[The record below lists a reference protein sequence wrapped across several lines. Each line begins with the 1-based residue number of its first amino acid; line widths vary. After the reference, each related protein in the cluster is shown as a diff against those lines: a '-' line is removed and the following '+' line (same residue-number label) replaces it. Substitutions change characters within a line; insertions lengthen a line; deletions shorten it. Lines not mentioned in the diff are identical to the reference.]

1 MSKSFEVT
9 LQKVVDHSYSIEIGE
24 HLFASLVRD
33 LQQGL
38 IEGVSKYAI
47 ITDST
52 VEPLY
57 GRPLLSLLRREG
69 FQADLFSFP
78 AGESSKTRETKAL
91 LEDQILSQAYGRDC
105 CIIAVGGGA
114 VTDLAGFLAGTFG
127 RGVPSLNYA
136 TTLLAAADASVGG
149 KTGVNTPVATNL
161 IGVFHQPRKVYI
173 DLAAWRT
180 LPSREFRS
188 GLAETI
194 KHACMSDEE
203 FFSYLEANMDRIIT
217 EEGELILDAG
227 VCEHIALT
235 NCRIKYEVVEQ
246 DEHESNL
253 RQILNLGHTAGRAL
267 EALSGY
273 RLLHGEAVAVGL
285 VIQAKLGVKFGYMTE
300 EQANRVVAL
309 LKKAGLPTEL
319 PEYISN
325 RALVDKMYTDKK
337 VRNGRIRFVFQDGIG
352 RMKRFADGSYS
363 VPVEESAVMK
373 LLEELR
379 VNPAT

>member
-1 MSKSFEVT
+1 MSRTFQVVLK
-9 LQKVVDHSYSIEIGE
+9 KVVDDSYAIEIGE
-24 HLFASLVRD
+24 LLFDSLIAD

-38 IEGVSKYAI
+38 VPNVSKYAI

-57 GRPLLSLLRREG
+57 GRPLLERLRQNG
-69 FQADLFSFP
+69 FAAELFSFP
-78 AGESSKTRETKAL
+78 AGEASKTRETKAL
-91 LEDQILSQAYGRDC
+91 LEDQLLNRAYGRDS
-105 CIIAVGGGA
+105 CIIAIGGGA

-161 IGVFHQPRKVYI
+161 IGLFHQPRKVYI

-180 LPSREFRS
+180 LPAREFRS

-194 KHACMSDEE
+194 RHACLGDAD
-203 FFSYLEANMDRIIT
+203 FFSYLEENMGKVISDR
-217 EEGELILDAG
+217 GQLVLDAG
-227 VCEHIALT
+227 VCEHIALA

-246 DEHESNL
+246 DERESNL

-273 RLLHGEAVAVGL
+273 RLLHGEAVAIGL
-285 VIQAKLGVKFGYMTE
+285 VVQAKLGVKRGYMSE
-300 EQANRVVAL
+300 DQAERLIAL
-309 LKKAGLPTEL
+309 LKKAGLPTEI
-319 PEYISN
+319 PASISN
-325 RALVDKMYTDKK
+325 RQLVDKMYTDKK
-337 VRNGRIRFVFQDGIG
+337 VRSGRIRFVFQDGIG
-352 RMKRFADGSYS
+352 AMKCFADGSYS
-363 VPVEESAVMK
+363 IPVEEADI
-373 LLEELR
+373 LAALEEMPR
-379 VNPAT
+379 M

>member
-1 MSKSFEVT
+1 MSRSFQVV
-9 LQKVVDHSYSIEIGE
+9 LKKVVDHSYAIEIGE
-24 HLFASLVRD
+24 RLFDSLIED

-38 IEGVSKYAI
+38 VPNVSKYAI

-57 GRPLLSLLRREG
+57 GRPLLERLRQNGLE
-69 FQADLFSFP
+69 ADLFSFP
-78 AGESSKTRETKAL
+78 AGETSKTRETKAL
-91 LEDQILSQAYGRDC
+91 LEDQLLHRAYGRDS

-114 VTDLAGFLAGTFG
+114 VIDLAGFLAGTFG

-180 LPSREFRS
+180 LPAREFRS

-194 KHACMSDEE
+194 KHACLGDAG
-203 FFSYLEANMDRIIT
+203 FFSDLEENLGKVISDR
-217 EEGELILDAG
+217 GQLVLDAG
-227 VCEHIALT
+227 VCERIALA

-267 EALSGY
+267 EAVSGY
-273 RLLHGEAVAVGL
+273 TLLHGEAVAVGL
-285 VIQAKLGVKFGYMTE
+285 VIQAKLGVKRGYMTE
-300 EQANRVVAL
+300 EQAERVIAL
-309 LKKAGLPTEL
+309 LKKAGLPTDI
-319 PEYISN
+319 PDQVSN
-325 RALVDKMYTDKK
+325 RQLMDKMYTDKK
-337 VRNGRIRFVFQDGIG
+337 VRSGRIRFVFQDGIG
-352 RMKRFADGSYS
+352 AMKRFADGSYS
-363 VPVEESAVMK
+363 VPVEEAEVMEV
-373 LLEELR
+373 LEEMRQL
-379 VNPAT
+379 

>member
-9 LQKVVDHSYSIEIGE
+9 LQKVIDHSYSIEIGE
-24 HLFASLVRD
+24 HLFASLICD

-38 IEGVSKYAI
+38 LMGISKYAI

-52 VEPLY
+52 VELLY
-57 GRPLLSLLRREG
+57 GRPLLELLRHEG
-69 FQADLFSFP
+69 FQVELFSFP
-78 AGESSKTRETKAL
+78 AGESSKTRETKAM
-91 LEDQILSQAYGRDC
+91 LEDQLLSHAYGRDC

-194 KHACMSDEE
+194 KHACLGDEQ
-203 FFSYLEANMDRIIT
+203 FFGYLEANMDRIIT
-217 EEGELILDAG
+217 EQGELILNAQ

-235 NCRIKYEVVEQ
+235 NCRIKYDVVEQ
-246 DEHESNL
+246 DEHEHNL

-300 EQANRVVAL
+300 EQVNRVAAL
-309 LKKAGLPTEL
+309 LKKAGLSTEI
-319 PEYISN
+319 PDDISN
-325 RALVDKMYTDKK
+325 EALIGKMYTDKK
-337 VRNGRIRFVFQDGIG
+337 VRSGRIRFVFQDGIG
-352 RMKRFADGSYS
+352 RMKLFADGSYS
-363 VPVEESAVMK
+363 VSVEESEVME
-373 LLEELR
+373 LLEEIR
-379 VNPAT
+379 GS

>member
-1 MSKSFEVT
+1 MSQRFQVELKK
-9 LQKVVDHSYSIEIGE
+9 LVDNSYEIEIGE
-24 HLFASLVRD
+24 RLFPSLIRD
-33 LQQGL
+33 LQEGL
-38 IEGVSKYAI
+38 VPGVSKFAI
-47 ITDST
+47 ITDSS

-57 GRPLLSLLRREG
+57 GQPLLKLMRQNG
-69 FQADLFSFP
+69 FAAELFAFP
-78 AGESSKTRETKAL
+78 AGEPSKTRETKAL
-91 LEDQILSQAYGRDC
+91 LEDQLLSHSYGRDC

-180 LPSREFRS
+180 LPVREFRS

-194 KHACMSDEE
+194 KHACLVDVK
-203 FFSYLEANMDRIIT
+203 FFEYLENNIGKIVTPD
-217 EEGELILDAG
+217 GELILDPET
-227 VCEHIALT
+227 CEQIALH

-267 EALSGY
+267 EAVSGY
-273 RLLHGEAVAVGL
+273 TLLHGEAVAVGL
-285 VIQAKLGVKFGYMTE
+285 VIQAKLGVKLGYMTG
-300 EQANRVVAL
+300 EQAERVAAL
-309 LKKAGLPTEL
+309 LRRAGLPTEI
-319 PEYISN
+319 PDAITN
-325 RALVDKMYTDKK
+325 RMLMDKMYTDKK
-337 VRNGRIRFVFQDGIG
+337 VRSGRIRFVFQDGIG
-352 RMKRFADGSYS
+352 AMKRFADGSYS
-363 VPVEESAVMK
+363 TPVEEATIME
-373 LLEELR
+373 LLEEIR
-379 VNPAT
+379 G

>member
-1 MSKSFEVT
+1 MSKSFEVV
-9 LQKVVDHSYSIEIGE
+9 LRKVVDHSYPIEIGE
-24 HLFASLVRD
+24 HLFSSLIRD

-38 IEGVSKYAI
+38 IKGVSKYAI

-57 GRPLLSLLRREG
+57 GRPLLELLRREG

-91 LEDQILSQAYGRDC
+91 LEDQLLSHAYGRDC

-114 VTDLAGFLAGTFG
+114 VTDLAGFVAGTFG

-194 KHACMSDEE
+194 KHACMSDEQ

-217 EEGELILDAG
+217 EDGELILDAE

-246 DEHESNL
+246 DEHEHNL

-273 RLLHGEAVAVGL
+273 RLMHGEAIAVGL
-285 VIQAKLGVKFGYMTE
+285 VIQARLGAKYGYMTE
-300 EQANRVVAL
+300 EEADRVAAL
-309 LKKAGLPTEL
+309 LKKAGLPTEI
-319 PEYISN
+319 PEDITN
-325 RALVDKMYTDKK
+325 RALLDKMYTDKK

-352 RMKRFADGSYS
+352 AMKRFEDGSYS
-363 VPVEESAVMK
+363 VPVEESEVME

-379 VNPAT
+379 AIH

>member
-1 MSKSFEVT
+1 MSRTFQVMLK
-9 LQKVVDHSYSIEIGE
+9 KVVDDSYAIEIGE
-24 HLFASLVRD
+24 LLFDSLIAD

-38 IEGVSKYAI
+38 VPNVSKYAI

-57 GRPLLSLLRREG
+57 GRPLLERLRQNG
-69 FQADLFSFP
+69 FAAELFSFP
-78 AGESSKTRETKAL
+78 AGEASKTRETKAL
-91 LEDQILSQAYGRDC
+91 LEDQLLNRAYGRDS
-105 CIIAVGGGA
+105 CIIAIGGGA

-161 IGVFHQPRKVYI
+161 IGLFHQPRKVYI

-180 LPSREFRS
+180 LPAREFRS

-194 KHACMSDEE
+194 RHACLGDAD
-203 FFSYLEANMDRIIT
+203 FFSYLEENMGKVISDR
-217 EEGELILDAG
+217 GQLVLDAG
-227 VCEHIALT
+227 VCEHIALA

-246 DEHESNL
+246 DERESNL

-273 RLLHGEAVAVGL
+273 RLLHGEAVAIGL
-285 VIQAKLGVKFGYMTE
+285 VVQAKLGVKRGYMSE
-300 EQANRVVAL
+300 DQAERLIAL
-309 LKKAGLPTEL
+309 LKKAGLPTEI
-319 PEYISN
+319 PASISN
-325 RALVDKMYTDKK
+325 RQLVDKMYTDKK
-337 VRNGRIRFVFQDGIG
+337 VRSGRIRFVFQDGIG
-352 RMKRFADGSYS
+352 AMKCFADGSYS
-363 VPVEESAVMK
+363 IPVEEADI
-373 LLEELR
+373 LAALEEMPR
-379 VNPAT
+379 R

>member
-24 HLFASLVRD
+24 HLFSSLIRD
-33 LQQGL
+33 LRQGL
-38 IEGVSKYAI
+38 IEGASKYAI

-57 GRPLLSLLRREG
+57 GRPLLELLRREG

-91 LEDQILSQAYGRDC
+91 LEDQLLSQAYGRDC

-114 VTDLAGFLAGTFG
+114 VTDLAGFVAGTFG

-161 IGVFHQPRKVYI
+161 IGVFHQPSKVYI

-180 LPSREFRS
+180 LPAREFRS

-194 KHACMSDEE
+194 KHACMSDEQ
-203 FFSYLEANMDRIIT
+203 FFSYLETNMDRIIT

-235 NCRIKYEVVEQ
+235 NCRIKYEVVQQ

-273 RLLHGEAVAVGL
+273 RLMHGEAIAVGL

-300 EQANRVVAL
+300 EQADRVVTL
-309 LKKAGLPTEL
+309 LKKAGLPTEI
-319 PEYISN
+319 PEDITN
-325 RALVDKMYTDKK
+325 RALLDKMYTDKK
-337 VRNGRIRFVFQDGIG
+337 VRSGRIRFVFQDGIG
-352 RMKRFADGSYS
+352 AMKRFEDGSYS
-363 VPVEESAVMK
+363 VAVEESEVME
-373 LLEELR
+373 LLEKLR
-379 VNPAT
+379 AIH

>member
-1 MSKSFEVT
+1 MSKSFEVV
-9 LQKVVDHSYSIEIGE
+9 LKKVVDHSYTIEIGE
-24 HLFASLVRD
+24 GLFGSLIRD

-38 IEGVSKYAI
+38 LPDVSKFAI

-57 GRPLLSLLRREG
+57 GRPLLELLRRSG

-91 LEDQILSQAYGRDC
+91 LEDQLLSQAYGRDC

-127 RGVPSLNYA
+127 RGVPALNYA

-180 LPSREFRS
+180 LPAREFRS

-194 KHACMSDEE
+194 KHACLADET
-203 FFSYLEANMDRIIT
+203 FFRYLEENIGRVIS
-217 EEGELILDAG
+217 EQGGLILDAD
-227 VCEHIALT
+227 VCGHIALT

-273 RLLHGEAVAVGL
+273 QLLHGEAVAVGL
-285 VIQAKLGVKFGYMTE
+285 VIQARLGVKYGYMTA
-300 EQANRVVAL
+300 EQADRVVSL
-309 LKKAGLPTEL
+309 LKKAGLPTEI
-319 PEYISN
+319 PDSIAN

-337 VRNGRIRFVFQDGIG
+337 VRSGRIRFVFQDGIG
-352 RMKRFADGSYS
+352 EMKRFADGSYS
-363 VPVEESAVMK
+363 VPVEEADIME
-373 LLEELR
+373 LLEEMR
-379 VNPAT
+379 GN